1 MYEKSNDMSC
11 AVGIEIGET
20 WTQCT
25 LLRVDGETLFHSRCT
40 TPVDRVSI
48 VSELRR
54 LITLSMDVAK
64 EHNIR
69 VAGIGVGVPALIE
82 DGKVIGAVEHIPDL
96 LGLDM
101 KVELSSVFDLPVYIE
116 NDAHMM
122 AVAENCYGAAM
133 DSSDVIF
140 LTVGAG
146 IGGALKFNGELYGGS
161 RNRGG
166 ELGHMVIKQGGAL
179 CECGN
184 RGCLQACASVAA
196 MVRYYS
202 SLAGVDQEP
211 VNGESI
217 AKGYLLGDSNYTS
230 AMQWHLHNLSTGIA
244 SLINILG
251 PEKVIVA
258 CDITDVGDFYIEEL
272 KQRALAIAQP
282 AAMENVTICA
292 AHFGSR
298 TGSIGAAT
306 VVFVR

>member
-1 MYEKSNDMSC
+1 MYEESSDMSC
-11 AVGIEIGET
+11 AVGIEIGEA

-25 LLRVDGETLFHSRCT
+25 LLRVDGETLFHSRCA
-40 TPVDRVSI
+40 TPEDRVSI

-54 LITLSMDVAK
+54 LITLAMAVAR
-64 EHNIR
+64 EQNTL

-82 DGKVIGAVEHIPDL
+82 DGMVIGAVEHLPDL

-101 KVELSSVFDLPVYIE
+101 KAELSSVFDLPVYIE

-122 AVAENCYGAAM
+122 TVAENCYGAAM
-133 DSSDVIF
+133 DSSDVVF

-166 ELGHMVIKQGGAL
+166 ELGHMVIKEGGEL

-184 RGCLQACASVAA
+184 RGCLQACASVTA

-202 SLAGVDQEP
+202 SLPGITLET
-211 VNGESI
+211 VNGRSI
-217 AKGYLLGDSNYTS
+217 AEGYLLGDESHKL
-230 AMQWHLHNLSTGIA
+230 AMEWHLHNLATGIA

-251 PEKVIVA
+251 PEKVIIG
-258 CDITDVGDFYIEEL
+258 CEITDVGDFYIEEL
-272 KQRALAIAQP
+272 RRRALAIAQP
-282 AAMENVTICA
+282 ATMENVTICA
-292 AHFGSR
+292 AHFGTR
-298 TGSIGAAT
+298 AGSIGAAT
-306 VVFVR
+306 VVFVH